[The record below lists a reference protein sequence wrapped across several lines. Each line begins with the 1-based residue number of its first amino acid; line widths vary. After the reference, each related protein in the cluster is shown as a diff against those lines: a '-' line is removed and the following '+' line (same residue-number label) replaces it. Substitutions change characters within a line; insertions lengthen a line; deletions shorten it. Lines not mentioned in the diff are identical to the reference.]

1 MQTLDLLFIITGI
14 ALIGFSSHLLYVM
27 KAFKVLIAWSVL
39 LTGTEMAI
47 VMLGYDVR
55 WGILF
60 LLPFLLFAVTYMM
73 IINRLRINEILK
85 QIDKREKE
93 EAREAR
99 KEKIRTGAAE
109 MAQLYRSDP
118 ELKELNAFVGDFQER
133 PSQSDFVLTEK
144 SRMNKEDSHGN

>member
-1 MQTLDLLFIITGI
+1 MQTLDLHSIVMGI
-14 ALIGFSSHLLYVM
+14 ALIGFSTHLLYVM
-27 KAFKVLIAWSVL
+27 KAFKILIVWSVL
-39 LTGTEMAI
+39 LMVTEMAI
-47 VMLGYDVR
+47 VLLGYDVT
-55 WGILF
+55 WGVLF
-60 LLPFLLFAVTYMM
+60 LLPFFLFAVTYMM
-73 IINRLRINEILK
+73 IKDRLRINEILK

-118 ELKELNAFVGDFQER
+118 ELKELNAFVGDFQEL

-144 SRMNKEDSHGN
+144 SRMNKEELHGN